1 MPVNIT
7 GVHFNSFGISC
18 YQKKNLWGGTDEV
31 IKCSLGKRKVRISEQ
46 KLSKYMLSSV
56 ISQSTKNFGE
66 WVRDEQKV
74 YPSRVINQEIDRYCL
89 EKCCNISG
97 NERKRVFSLVSTRY
111 NLELDVRAA
120 QSSVNHLITG
130 CSSFSKKMDFLCE
143 GVGGDVKNHVSNS
156 ITNLLADRFYQKHID
171 PNVDITTLRA
181 TMPRYIMYA
190 ISA

>member
-1 MPVNIT
+1 MYILTLLVSVAIR
-7 GVHFNSFGISC
+7 
-18 YQKKNLWGGTDEV
+18 KKTYGGGTDEV
-31 IKCSLGKRKVRISEQ
+31 IKCSLGKRKVRISKQ

-89 EKCCNISG
+89 EKRCNISG

-111 NLELDVRAA
+111 NLELDVRSA

-143 GVGGDVKNHVSNS
+143 GVSGDVKNHVSNS

-171 PNVDITTLRA
+171 PNVDIKTLRA

>member
-18 YQKKNLWGGTDEV
+18 YQKKKLMGGTDEV

-89 EKCCNISG
+89 EKRCNISG

-111 NLELDVRAA
+111 NLELDVRSA

-143 GVGGDVKNHVSNS
+143 GVSGDVKNHVSNS

-171 PNVDITTLRA
+171 PNVDIKTLRA

>member
-18 YQKKNLWGGTDEV
+18 YQKKTYGGGTDEV
-31 IKCSLGKRKVRISEQ
+31 IKCSLGKRKVRISKQ

-89 EKCCNISG
+89 EKRCNISG

-111 NLELDVRAA
+111 NLELDVRSA

-143 GVGGDVKNHVSNS
+143 GVSGDVKNHVSNS

-171 PNVDITTLRA
+171 PNVDIKTLRA

>member
-46 KLSKYMLSSV
+46 KLSENMLSSV
-56 ISQSTKNFGE
+56 ISLSTKNFGE

-89 EKCCNISG
+89 EKRCNISG

-111 NLELDVRAA
+111 NLELDVRSA

-143 GVGGDVKNHVSNS
+143 GVSGDVKNHVSNS
-156 ITNLLADRFYQKHID
+156 ITNLLADKFYQKYID
-171 PNVDITTLRA
+171 PNVDIKTLRA